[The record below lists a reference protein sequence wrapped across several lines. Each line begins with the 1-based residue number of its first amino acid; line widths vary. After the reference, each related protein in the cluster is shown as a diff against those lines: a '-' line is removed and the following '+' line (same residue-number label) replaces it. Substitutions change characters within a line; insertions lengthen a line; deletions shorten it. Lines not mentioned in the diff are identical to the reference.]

1 MTKKIERGLSAFYLF
16 GYLSLM
22 FIVVYKKGIHI

>member
-1 MTKKIERGLSAFYLF
+1 
-16 GYLSLM
+16 M